1 MLNTSPMFSIYIS
14 DLKNSPGGGET
25 TFDFMVRM
33 FTVDKGCRLVGSLR
47 TSTVRALE
55 FKILSTSVI
64 TANRDL

>member
-33 FTVDKGCRLVGSLR
+33 FTVDKSCRLVGSLR